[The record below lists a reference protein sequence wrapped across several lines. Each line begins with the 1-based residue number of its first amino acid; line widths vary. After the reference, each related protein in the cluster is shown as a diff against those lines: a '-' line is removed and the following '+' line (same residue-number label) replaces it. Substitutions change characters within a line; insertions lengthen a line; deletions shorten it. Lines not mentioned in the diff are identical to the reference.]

1 MPLSD
6 GECNA
11 GSTHVINGLHV
22 EVAGDGAAI
31 VLVHAGIADSRMWEP
46 QWATWPDDYTVIRL
60 DLREFGRSAA
70 AAGEFCHAADVLAVL
85 DALEIDRT
93 VVVGT
98 SFGGL
103 VSLDLAVSRPE
114 RIAGLVLAD
123 IPLPGH
129 TWSAEFKTFG
139 DAENAAIEA
148 GDLDLATEIN
158 VDFWLGHA
166 PEPIRNAIRQQQRRA
181 FELQVG
187 VEAESPLLT
196 EDLPDRLASLDVPTL
211 VIDGADDV
219 ADFRMIADQ
228 LGRTL
233 LRCERATIAGS
244 GHLPSLEQPESF
256 DAVVRPFLAR
266 VTAT

>member
-6 GECNA
+6 GERTA

-22 EVAGDGAAI
+22 EVAGDGPAV

-46 QWATWPDDYTVIRL
+46 QWATWTAEYRVIRL
-60 DLREFGRSAA
+60 DLREFGRLAA
-70 AAGEFCHAADVLAVL
+70 ATGAFCHAADVIAVL
-85 DALEIDRT
+85 DALKVDRA
-93 VVVGT
+93 VVVGA

-103 VSLDLAVSRPE
+103 VSLDLAASRTD
-114 RIAGLVLAD
+114 RVVGLVLAD

-129 TWSAEFKTFG
+129 AWSAEFETFG

-158 VDFWLGHA
+158 VDFWLGDA
-166 PEPIRNAIRQQQRRA
+166 PESIRSAIREQQRRA

-187 VEAESPLLT
+187 VEAESSLFT

-211 VIDGADDV
+211 VIDGANDV
-219 ADFRMIADQ
+219 ADFRQIAAQ
-228 LGRTL
+228 LGRTIP
-233 LRCERATIAGS
+233 RSERATIARS
-244 GHLPSLEQPESF
+244 GHLPSLEQPEAF

-266 VTAT
+266 VV

>member
-1 MPLSD
+1 MLQSY
-6 GECNA
+6 
-11 GSTHVINGLHV
+11 VIDGLHV
-22 EVAGDGAAI
+22 EVAGHGAVV

-46 QWATWPDDYTVIRL
+46 QWATWPYDYKVIRL

-70 AAGEFCHAADVLAVL
+70 AVGAFCHAADVLAIL
-85 DALEIDRT
+85 DALEVDRA
-93 VVVGT
+93 VVVGA

-103 VSLDLAVSRPE
+103 VSLDLAASRPD

-123 IPLPGH
+123 IPLPGRA
-129 TWSAEFKTFG
+129 WSAQFETFG

-158 VDFWLGHA
+158 VDFWLGEA
-166 PEPIRNAIRQQQRRA
+166 PEPIRSAIREQQRRA

-187 VEAESPLLT
+187 VEAASSLLT
-196 EDLPDRLASLDVPTL
+196 EGLPDRLASLDLPTL

-219 ADFRMIADQ
+219 ADFRQIADQ
-228 LGRTL
+228 LGRTIPGS
-233 LRCERATIAGS
+233 ERATIADS
-244 GHLPSLEQPESF
+244 GHLPSLEQPAAF

-266 VTAT
+266 IAGT